1 MAAPLPL
8 GDLALEGK
16 EVIMVLEDSKATV
29 EEDRGVMEVDREDT
43 VEDRDT
49 TALTEEG
56 MGAIAHMGIRT
67 PNLQALITRAIN
79 FHLRLDTELNLKL
92 LR

>member
-1 MAAPLPL
+1 MAAPLPP
-8 GDLALEGK
+8 GDLVLEGK

-29 EEDRGVMEVDREDT
+29 EDRGVMEVDREDT
-43 VEDRDT
+43 VEDKDT

-67 PNLQALITRAIN
+67 PNPQALITRGHQ
-79 FHLRLDTELNLKL
+79 FSSSTRH
-92 LR
+92 

>member
-1 MAAPLPL
+1 MEAPLPP
-8 GDLALEGK
+8 GDLVLEGK

-29 EEDRGVMEVDREDT
+29 EEDRGAMEVDK
-43 VEDRDT
+43 DT

-67 PNLQALITRAIN
+67 PNPQALITRGHQ
-79 FHLRLDTELNLKL
+79 FSSSTRH
-92 LR
+92 